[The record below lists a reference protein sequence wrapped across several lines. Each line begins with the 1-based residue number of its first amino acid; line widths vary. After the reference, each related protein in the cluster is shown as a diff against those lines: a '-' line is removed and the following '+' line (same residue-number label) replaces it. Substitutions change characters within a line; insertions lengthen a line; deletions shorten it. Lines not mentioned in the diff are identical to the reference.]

1 VSQTNTDAGSTH
13 RTVMVFFEG
22 KAYPFVDPVQAIIDK
37 TSGLLFLTDRN
48 NVSYVFSGS
57 FMVQEWKRP

>member
-1 VSQTNTDAGSTH
+1 
-13 RTVMVFFEG
+13 MVFFEG